1 MLRYGEYGVV
11 ATNAEDSPP
20 SLKDEALDVHFY
32 TGSEKGK
39 WVWLAWKSLEGDVNV
54 DGIQGTGKTEDFDPK

>member
-1 MLRYGEYGVV
+1 M

-39 WVWLAWKSLEGDVNV
+39 WVWLAWKSLEENVDV